1 MGELTA
7 GEARMKISMYNSYIE
22 DVIYQVQKNFDDMD
36 FSNANRKDEME
47 EIINQI
53 KRDCESVKSEMSSLY
68 FEE

>member
-7 GEARMKISMYNSYIE
+7 GEARMKISMYNSDIE
-22 DVIYQVQKNFDDMD
+22 DIIYQVQKNFGDMD

-53 KRDCESVKSEMSSLY
+53 KRDCESVKSEMNSLS